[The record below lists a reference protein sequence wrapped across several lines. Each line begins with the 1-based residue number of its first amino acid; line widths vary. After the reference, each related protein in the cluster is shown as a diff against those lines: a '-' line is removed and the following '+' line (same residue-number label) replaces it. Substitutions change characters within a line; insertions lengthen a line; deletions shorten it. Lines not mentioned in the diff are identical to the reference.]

1 MKEEKASGELNLN
14 ELFLSVAH
22 FTLSPTAANAEN
34 LCLRQQT
41 SEWVGKNCLLRHLVL
56 KEVIGDLEGK
66 KILTTFYS
74 LFSQLR
80 SQLMINESC

>member
-1 MKEEKASGELNLN
+1 MKEEKASCELNLN

-41 SEWVGKNCLLRHLVL
+41 SEWVGKNCRHFWYRKRFLEKINTDAELLNMHTLQQGYYV
-56 KEVIGDLEGK
+56 K
-66 KILTTFYS
+66 
-74 LFSQLR
+74 
-80 SQLMINESC
+80 